1 MQIVGFSTAQ
11 VATWI
16 YVPAYRLLLD
26 AGDGAAAHLG
36 ADCEHIDLVAI
47 THQHRDHL
55 AGLLEV
61 ISWAAYERPCR
72 VLYPAESD
80 HVVAVRQ
87 AGPTQGVPCA
97 ATARWTPVRPGQR
110 IPLTDKESRPHLLV
124 LPATHAVRKTYNR
137 ALGYAIVDNDAVPL
151 AVTGD
156 SAVAPL
162 ELPAPPEIL
171 FCDCTYLCRQ
181 DVLEPYAGLSQHG
194 LLDRVLTNAVQ
205 VRPGHLVLYH
215 LNARYNADDHAELV
229 RHACRTHEVTFPV
242 TVLWPGAVCR
252 DVLAAGRCS
261 PAAD

>member
-36 ADCEHIDLVAI
+36 ADCEDIDTIAI

-61 ISWAAYERPCR
+61 VSWAAFERLCR
-72 VLYPAESD
+72 ILYPAESD
-80 HVVAVRQ
+80 HVTAVRQ

-97 ATARWTPVRPGQR
+97 AAARWTAVRAGQR
-110 IPLTDKESRPHLLV
+110 IPLTQAEAGPHLLT
-124 LPATHAVRKTYNR
+124 LPATHAVRKTSNR
-137 ALGYAIVDNDAVPL
+137 ALGYAIVDGDRIPL

-156 SAVAPL
+156 SAVVPL
-162 ELPAPPEIL
+162 DLPARPDVL
-171 FCDCTYLCRQ
+171 FCDCTYLFRQ
-181 DVLEPYAGLSQHG
+181 DVLEPYAGLGQHG
-194 LLDRVLTNAVQ
+194 LLDRVLANAAQ
-205 VRPGHLVLYH
+205 VGPGHLVLYH
-215 LNARYNADDHAELV
+215 LNARYNAADHAERV
-229 RHACRTHEVTFPV
+229 RETCRTQGVLFPA

-252 DVLAAGRCS
+252 DILACC
-261 PAAD
+261 